1 MNPDVFIIGGGPVG
15 LAAAIAARRKSFSVA
30 LADGCEPPVD
40 KACGEGIMPDGLT
53 AAARLGLQL
62 RVSESYAFR
71 GIRFHGENVS
81 VAADF
86 PNGCGRGF
94 RRTVLHRALA

>member
-1 MNPDVFIIGGGPVG
+1 MKLDVFIIGGGPVG
-15 LAAAIAARRKSFSVA
+15 LAMAIAARRKGFSVV
-30 LADGCEPPVD
+30 LADGCEPPLD
-40 KACGEGIMPDGLT
+40 KACGEGIMPDGLN

-62 RVSESYAFR
+62 PVRDSYALR
-71 GIRFHGENVS
+71 GICFHGENVS

-94 RRTVLHRALA
+94 RRTVLHQA